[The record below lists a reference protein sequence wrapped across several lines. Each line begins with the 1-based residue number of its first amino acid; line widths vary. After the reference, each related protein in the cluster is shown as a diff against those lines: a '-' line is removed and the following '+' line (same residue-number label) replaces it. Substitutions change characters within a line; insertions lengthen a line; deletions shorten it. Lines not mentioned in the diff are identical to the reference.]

1 MGEVL
6 DCNQT
11 FFFEGVVSYL
21 CASLVAIRLDTLRR
35 MPPPLS
41 MMANVLV

>member
-1 MGEVL
+1 MWEVL

-11 FFFEGVVSYL
+11 FFEGVVSYL